1 MRWWFIIV
9 LSFSCLAATP
19 GLASMAEAARAYE
32 RGDYA
37 AAADQW
43 RVHAAQGNAEA
54 LFNLGQLYRQ
64 GLGVGKDAE
73 KAEGYYIRAAER
85 GHAAAQSNL
94 GTMLYF
100 REQNPDRQTA
110 LEWWRKAAAG
120 LDVRAQYMLGIAHI
134 NGDDVSRD
142 LVKGYAWLT
151 LAAAGGIEG
160 AVKARLEIREALD
173 VKTRIKAEA
182 LAREI
187 NPRADLSVLDPGPE
201 EITPSRYA
209 ATPEATEPPVPVAA
223 APAVPVVAD
232 PGAPES
238 LDVVTGAFMIQL
250 GAFASERTA
259 FEYWNRLTGRNE
271 DLLGGLAPEV
281 KMLERGPG
289 PDALFRLHAGPFA
302 QAEAARARCAALKS
316 RDIGCFIVGR

>member
-1 MRWWFIIV
+1 MRCWFMIV
-9 LSFSCLAATP
+9 LAFSCLAATP

-37 AAADQW
+37 VAADQW

-64 GLGVGKDAE
+64 GLGVEKDAE
-73 KAEGYYIRAAER
+73 KAEVYYTRAAGR

-100 REQNPDRQTA
+100 RKQNPDRRAA

-120 LDVRAQYMLGIAHI
+120 LDVRAQYMLGVAHI
-134 NGDDVSRD
+134 NGDEVSRD

-160 AVKARLEIREALD
+160 AVKARLEVRRALD

-201 EITPSRYA
+201 ELTASRDG
-209 ATPEATEPPVPVAA
+209 A
-223 APAVPVVAD
+223 APAVPVA
-232 PGAPES
+232 AES
-238 LDVVTGAFMIQL
+238 SGTATGAFMIQL

-259 FEYWNRLTGRNE
+259 LEYWNELARRNE
-271 DLLGGLAPEV
+271 DLMSGLVPDV
-281 KMLERGPG
+281 KMLERGR
-289 PDALFRLHAGPFA
+289 DQSVLFRLRAGPFA
-302 QAEAARARCAALKS
+302 DAAAARARCAALKS
-316 RDIGCFIVGR
+316 GDIGCFVVGR

>member
-9 LSFSCLAATP
+9 LAFGCLAATP
-19 GLASMAEAARAYE
+19 GLASMAEAARAYA

-43 RVHAAQGNAEA
+43 RVYAAQGSAEA

-64 GLGVGKDAE
+64 GLGVDKDAE
-73 KAEGYYIRAAER
+73 KAEVYYTRAAER

-100 REQNPDRQTA
+100 REPNPNRQAA

-120 LDVRAQYMLGIAHI
+120 QDVRAQYMLGVAYI

-142 LVKGYAWLT
+142 VVNGYAWLT

-160 AVKARLEIREALD
+160 AVKDRLAVRGALD
-173 VKTRIKAEA
+173 VKMRIAAEA

-187 NPRADLSVLDPGPE
+187 NPNADLSVLDPGPE
-201 EITPSRYA
+201 EMTASRDGAASA
-209 ATPEATEPPVPVAA
+209 ATAPPAPVAA
-223 APAVPVVAD
+223 D
-232 PGAPES
+232 HGASETPES
-238 LDVVTGAFMIQL
+238 ATGTFMIQL

-259 FEYWNRLTGRNE
+259 FEYWNRLKGRNE
-271 DLLGGLAPEV
+271 DLLAGLAPDV
-281 KMLERGPG
+281 RVLARGPG
-289 PDALFRLHAGPFA
+289 QDALFRLRAGSFA
-302 QAEAARARCAALKS
+302 AAKAADAHCAALQS
-316 RDIGCFIVGR
+316 RGISCFKVGKRPGD

>member
-1 MRWWFIIV
+1 MRWWFMIV
-9 LSFSCLAATP
+9 LAFSCLAATP
-19 GLASMAEAARAYE
+19 GVASMAEAAQAYA

-37 AAADQW
+37 VAADQW

-64 GLGVGKDAE
+64 GLGVAKDAE
-73 KAEGYYIRAAER
+73 KAEVYYTRAAER

-100 REQNPDRQTA
+100 RDRNPDRQAA

-120 LDVRAQYMLGIAHI
+120 LDVRAQYMLGVAHI

-142 LVKGYAWLT
+142 VVKGYAWLT

-160 AVKARLEIREALD
+160 AAKARLEVRAALD
-173 VKTRIKAEA
+173 IETRIEAEA

-201 EITPSRYA
+201 ELTAPRDGA
-209 ATPEATEPPVPVAA
+209 APEAPEPPPPIA
-223 APAVPVVAD
+223 PVVAES
-232 PGAPES
+232 GAAATAS
-238 LDVVTGAFMIQL
+238 FMIQL
-250 GAFASERTA
+250 GAFASERKA
-259 FEYWNRLTGRNE
+259 LEYWSMLTGRNE
-271 DLLGGLAPEV
+271 DLMSGLAPDV
-281 KMLERGPG
+281 KMLEREPG
-289 PDALFRLHAGPFA
+289 QTVLFRLRAGPFA
-302 QAEAARARCAALKS
+302 DAEAARARCAVLKS
-316 RDIGCFIVGR
+316 GAIGCFMVGR